1 MAAHAYETNS
11 TAEGAE
17 DIFQQVLD
25 IGVVEYN
32 AGYSTPISKI
42 DPIIIQQ
49 CPCICEDKHLVRSRK
64 EKKE

>member
-25 IGVVEYN
+25 IGVEYH
-32 AGYSTPISKI
+32 PISKI